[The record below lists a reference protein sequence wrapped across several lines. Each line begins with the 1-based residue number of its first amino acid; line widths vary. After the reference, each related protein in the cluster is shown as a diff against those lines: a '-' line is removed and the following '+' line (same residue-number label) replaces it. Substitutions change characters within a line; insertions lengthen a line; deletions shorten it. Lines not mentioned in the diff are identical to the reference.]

1 MRWLAQLLEN
11 PVEGVLGGIV
21 YEARD
26 FPEH

>member
-11 PVEGVLGGIV
+11 PVEGELGGIG

-26 FPEH
+26 FLKR